1 MVADGIQ
8 RFEEPDHWKDRGAVC
23 LQERL
28 EPGAH
33 AVRRLTQSSER
44 VFLFTSVLPSA
55 VAREGL

>member
-1 MVADGIQ
+1 MVAEGIQ
-8 RFEEPDHWKDRGAVC
+8 RFEEPNHWKDRGAVR

-33 AVRRLTQSSER
+33 TVRRLTLSER

-55 VAREGL
+55 DC